1 MGIFKRRAPD
11 ALEAPVTT
19 NPIVAQIDASVE
31 QFRDG
36 ELDRAEYRQLLREND
51 RSAKDALARAQGAPK
66 TGYKFAKKP

>member
-36 ELDRAEYRQLLREND
+36 ELDRLRYREILREND
-51 RSAKDALARAQGAPK
+51 RSAKDALARVQGTPK